1 MPHPLPRH
9 LPRLIARL
17 TSVLSVLVAA
27 GVTNPG
33 AGAETTSASV
43 IAAALD
49 PQSEYLT
56 DVWGTDEGLPNNT
69 VTGIAQTPD
78 GYLWCATY
86 DGLVRFDG
94 VRFVRLGPDDPAD
107 QQANRI
113 LCLHVDRHGQLWLG
127 TDGAGVLRYSEGTFA
142 AFAEP
147 PGAAVNCVRAMVE
160 DASGYFWLGTKGGV
174 GQLRNGRLTWFT
186 DANGF
191 TNSPKSTWS
200 LALESAGR
208 LWAAD
213 WSNLRVF
220 DGAAFDTGLARAET
234 RTPLR
239 TLYTNAMGELW
250 AGMQGRAMRRERNG
264 QWTRLDEPGEF
275 GNSEVTAFC
284 QTRSGDVWVGTR
296 RGLYHLRDGRWTTF
310 STREGLASSEVRVLF
325 EDREEN
331 LWVGTGTGGL
341 ARLKRRVLKTYTA
354 RHGLTDGRVLALREK
369 PAGGLWVGL
378 HDGRVAHGDAGLFHR
393 FDGLKDFPADAA
405 VSSLLRTSDGAL
417 WVGTFGNGLVRFQG
431 GQTNSFVPSDGTPN
445 RTDKVT
451 ALLEDRSGGVWVGTF
466 YALYKVAGANLLT
479 PVPVG
484 RPDVRGHVTALL
496 QDKAG
501 AIWAAYHGLGVVRL
515 SGDTALWLTRR
526 EGLPTGLIRALHE
539 DSAGRIWIGTAAG
552 LCSWEEGKVMTF
564 TKAHGLADDNI
575 SQILEDDSGHLWL
588 GSNRGLMRV
597 AMSELKAVGE
607 RRKMSLEILMCG
619 LGEGM
624 LSLECSGGFSPAG
637 LKTRDGRLWFPT
649 AKGLVMLDPAQ
660 LKLRM
665 NPAPPPV
672 HIEEVWVDGKLA
684 PKPPVA
690 SAALRSSARSAP
702 MVLPY
707 RTRRLEFIY
716 TALSF
721 IAPERVRFNYRLDGF
736 DSDWTEAGVAR
747 SAVYTKLP
755 SGRYRFQVIACNNDG
770 VWNEAGAVH
779 TFRIAAP
786 FWQTWWF
793 LTLTGIASAGTLG
806 VMVRI
811 VSVRHLRR
819 KLRRLEEAHA
829 IEKERMRIAQDMHD
843 EIGGKLSRIS
853 FLSDMARH
861 SVPDTSDAVQQID
874 EVSEAAREVIRTVDE
889 IVWAVSP
896 RNDTLESLAHY
907 ICRHAE
913 EFFELTPVELELE
926 LPPEFP
932 AYRLSAEVRHNL
944 FCAVKEALNNVLKH
958 AEATR
963 VRIAFV
969 ARPSLFQVSVTDN
982 GRGFRVEEAL
992 LTVRGN
998 GNGAP
1003 SAPHGDGLLNMQER
1017 LESVA
1022 GRCAIESQAGHGTR
1036 AIFTVPLQ

>member
-1 MPHPLPRH
+1 MPHPQSRH
-9 LPRLIARL
+9 LRRFTAGLAYGWSLLLAFGASHSRAGEEATGSSIIA
-17 TSVLSVLVAA
+17 T
-27 GVTNPG
+27 
-33 AGAETTSASV
+33 
-43 IAAALD
+43 ALD
-49 PQSEYLT
+49 PQSEYLV
-56 DVWGTDEGLPNNT
+56 DIWGTDEGLPNNT

-113 LCLHVDRHGQLWLG
+113 LGLHVDREGQLWLG
-127 TDGAGVLRYSEGTFA
+127 TDGAGVLRYSEGVFK
-142 AFAEP
+142 AFAEA
-147 PGAAVNCVRAMVE
+147 PGAAVNCVRAIVE
-160 DASGYFWLGTKGGV
+160 DAAGHFWLGTKGGV
-174 GQLRNGRLTWFT
+174 GQLRHGRFTWFT

-200 LALESAGR
+200 LALDSAGR

-220 DGAAFDTGLARAET
+220 DGATFDTGLARSET

-239 TLYTNAMGELW
+239 TLYTHAGQLW
-250 AGMQGRAMRRERNG
+250 AGMQGRAMRRESNG

-296 RGLYHLRDGRWTTF
+296 RGLYHLRDGHWTTF
-310 STREGLASSEVRVLF
+310 STREGLVSSEVRVLF
-325 EDREEN
+325 EDREQN

-369 PAGGLWVGL
+369 PSGGLWVGL
-378 HDGRVAHGDAGLFHR
+378 HDGRVVHGDVGLSQR
-393 FDGLKDFPADAA
+393 FDGLKDLAADAA
-405 VSSLLRTSDGAL
+405 VSSVLRTLDGAF
-417 WVGTFGNGLVRFQG
+417 WVGTFGNGLVRFRPG
-431 GQTNSFVPSDGTPN
+431 ETNSFVPSDGTPN

-451 ALLEDRSGGVWVGTF
+451 ALLEDRAGGVWVGTF
-466 YALYKVAGANLLT
+466 YALYKVAGTHLLM

-484 RPDVRGHVTALL
+484 RPEVRGHVTALL

-501 AIWAAYHGLGVVRL
+501 AIWVAYHGLGVVRL
-515 SGDTALWLTRR
+515 SGDTAMWLTRR
-526 EGLPTGLIRALHE
+526 DGLPTGLIRALHE
-539 DSAGRIWIGTAAG
+539 DGAGKIWIGTAAG
-552 LCSWEEGKVMTF
+552 LCCWEKGKVKTF

-575 SQILEDDSGHLWL
+575 SQILEDDSGNLWL
-588 GSNRGLMRV
+588 GSNRGIMRV
-597 AMSELKAVGE
+597 AMSDLQAVDE
-607 RRKMSLEILMCG
+607 KRKTSLEIFVCG

-624 LSLECSGGFSPAG
+624 LSLECSGGFCPAG
-637 LKTRDGRLWFPT
+637 LKTRDGKLWFPT

-665 NPAPPPV
+665 NSVLPPV

-684 PKPPVA
+684 PKTPVA
-690 SAALRSSARSAP
+690 AGATLRSSARPVP
-702 MVLPY
+702 MVLPH
-707 RTRRLEFIY
+707 RTRRLEFVY
-716 TALSF
+716 TALSLT
-721 IAPERVRFNYRLDGF
+721 APERVRFKYRLEGI
-736 DSDWTEAGVAR
+736 DSDWTEVGTAR
-747 SAVYTKLP
+747 SAVYNKLP
-755 SGRYRFQVIACNNDG
+755 SGRYRFEVIACNNDG
-770 VWNEAGAVH
+770 VWNEAGAGH
-779 TFRIAAP
+779 SFRIAAP
-786 FWQTWWF
+786 FWQTAWF
-793 LTLTGIASAGTLG
+793 LTLAGLASAGTLG

-861 SVPDTSDAVQQID
+861 SVPNTSEAVQQID

-896 RNDTLESLAHY
+896 RNDTLESLTHY

-926 LPPEFP
+926 LPSEFP
-932 AYRLSAEVRHNL
+932 AQRLSAEVRHNL

-969 ARPSLFQVSVTDN
+969 LKPSLFQVSVADN
-982 GRGFRVEEAL
+982 GRGFHEAL
-992 LTVRGN
+992 VTLSGN
-998 GNGAP
+998 GNGTP
-1003 SAPHGDGLLNMQER
+1003 SGPRGDGLLNMQER
-1017 LESVA
+1017 LQSV
-1022 GRCAIESQAGHGTR
+1022 GGSCNIESRSGDGTR
-1036 AIFTVPLQ
+1036 AIFTVPFQ

>member
-1 MPHPLPRH
+1 
-9 LPRLIARL
+9 
-17 TSVLSVLVAA
+17 
-27 GVTNPG
+27 
-33 AGAETTSASV
+33 
-43 IAAALD
+43 
-49 PQSEYLT
+49 
-56 DVWGTDEGLPNNT
+56 
-69 VTGIAQTPD
+69 
-78 GYLWCATY
+78 
-86 DGLVRFDG
+86 
-94 VRFVRLGPDDPAD
+94 LGQDDPAD

-127 TDGAGVLRYSEGTFA
+127 TDGAGVLRYCDDVFTP
-142 AFAEP
+142 FAEA
-147 PGAAVNCVRAMVE
+147 PGAAVNCVRAIVE
-160 DASGYFWLGTKGGV
+160 DASGHFWLGTKGGV

-200 LALESAGR
+200 LSLDSAGR

-220 DGAAFDTGLARAET
+220 DGATFDIGLSRLET

-239 TLYTNAMGELW
+239 TLYTNAAGQLW
-250 AGMQGRAMRRERNG
+250 AGMQGRAMVRETNG

-284 QTRSGDVWVGTR
+284 QTCSGEVWVGTR
-296 RGLYHLRDGRWTTF
+296 RGLYHLREGRWTTF

-325 EDREEN
+325 EDREKN

-378 HDGRVAHGDAGLFHR
+378 HDGRMVHTELGISDR
-393 FDGLKDFPADAA
+393 FERLKDFPADAA
-405 VSSLLRTSDGAL
+405 VSSVLRTSDNSL
-417 WVGTFGNGLVRFQG
+417 WVGTFGNGLVRFRG
-431 GQTNSFVPSDGTPN
+431 GETNSFVPSDGTPN
-445 RTDKVT
+445 RTDKIT
-451 ALLEDRSGGVWVGTF
+451 ALLEDRNGVIWVGTF
-466 YALYKVAGANLLT
+466 YALYKVAGINRLI

-501 AIWAAYHGLGVVRL
+501 AIWVAYHGLGIVRL
-515 SGDTALWLTRR
+515 SGDNAMWLTRR

-539 DSAGRIWIGTAAG
+539 DAASRIWIGTAAG
-552 LCSWEEGKVMTF
+552 LCCWEEGTINTF
-564 TKAHGLADDNI
+564 TKAHGLADENI

-588 GSNRGLMRV
+588 GSNRGIMRMSV
-597 AMSELKAVGE
+597 SELIAVAD
-607 RRKMSLEILMCG
+607 RRKSSLEIFMCG

-624 LSLECSGGFSPAG
+624 LSLECSGGFCPAG

-649 AKGLVMLDPAQ
+649 ARGLVMVDPAQ

-665 NPAPPPV
+665 NSVLPPV
-672 HIEEVWVDGKLA
+672 HIEEVWVDGNLA
-684 PKPPVA
+684 PKMPVG
-690 SAALRSSARSAP
+690 AATLRSSVRSVP
-702 MVLPY
+702 MALPH
-707 RTRRLEFIY
+707 RTRRLEFVY
-716 TALSF
+716 TALSLT
-721 IAPERVRFNYRLDGF
+721 APERVRFKYRLEGA
-736 DSDWTEAGVAR
+736 DSDWTEAGTTR
-747 SAVYTKLP
+747 SAVYNKLP

-770 VWNEAGAVH
+770 MWNEAGAGYS
-779 TFRIAAP
+779 FRIAAP
-786 FWQTWWF
+786 FWQTAWF
-793 LTLTGIASAGTLG
+793 LTSAGIVAAATLG
-806 VMVRI
+806 IMVRI

-861 SVPDTSDAVQQID
+861 SVPETSEAIQQID
-874 EVSEAAREVIRTVDE
+874 QVSEAAREVIRTVDE

-896 RNDTLESLAHY
+896 RNDTLESLTHY

-932 AYRLSAEVRHNL
+932 AHRLSAEVRHNL

-958 AEATR
+958 ADATR

-969 ARPSLFQVSVTDN
+969 LNTAVFQVSVTDN
-982 GRGFRVEEAL
+982 GRGFPDAL
-992 LTVRGN
+992 LKVKGN
-998 GNGAP
+998 GNGTP
-1003 SAPHGDGLLNMQER
+1003 PGPRGDGLLNMQER
-1017 LESVA
+1017 LQSVS
-1022 GRCAIESQAGHGTR
+1022 GECTIESQSGQGTR
-1036 AIFTVPLQ
+1036 AIFTVPFQ